1 MALVV
6 PNDGEVSLLQKM
18 LNQNQTNTLL
28 LKLFSNNYTPSYA
41 STLSELVEVT
51 TTGYTNATVT
61 NSNWT
66 VSTPSATDY
75 AQAGYPEL
83 SFTFSASS
91 AQSLVYGYYVTDTNA
106 PSNLLWLERFTNAPF
121 TVPAAGGNIGIILT
135 INLENV

>member
-6 PNDGEVSLLQKM
+6 PNEGEVSLLQKM

-28 LKLFSNNYTPSYA
+28 LKLFANNYTPSYA
-41 STLSELVEVT
+41 STLGDLVEVT
-51 TTGYTNATVT
+51 TTGYTNNTVT

-66 VSTPSATDY
+66 VSTPTATDY

-91 AQSLVYGYYVTDTNA
+91 AQSLVYGYYVTDTLG
-106 PSNLLWLERFTNAPF
+106 NLLWLERFTNAPF